1 MKKMKKTGRLIL
13 ALSMIVSLFVGTAV
27 PPRLQTVKAQTD
39 DNEPQYEERQDEKGN
54 TYQVCTDAGN
64 SHARYKGTDDWW
76 KQENNVS
83 PSIPV
88 NNNET
93 VYYSIVAEDDVSLCV
108 ELAKKQNN
116 TYSNHLTTATNNGA
130 WFADEPDKT
139 TNPPIIED
147 KENNI
152 PSRIGCMESG
162 HVYEIAITREDNEST
177 SNYTIIYKD
186 VSSNKQFMKVTAT
199 STGTMGDDVIVHVL
213 AQIGTFRLYDGKES
227 DFHLWKGST
236 NHGRKVR
243 DRLISRSELEDNAP
257 ENYTIPTGL
266 IQEAKDGNYPDYFL
280 KEDVQTVNITMPE
293 KNLDYILQNA
303 ASKASAMT
311 TSVKIGNS
319 PEIGYASL
327 KTKGNY
333 TLRYTAENTQS
344 DRFSF
349 TINFGKYIKK
359 NWGRNGNTKKQN
371 FYGCHKISFNNCL
384 NDKTFLK
391 EYNAMRLMDEMGLP
405 TPEYGIA
412 KLTINGEYYGV
423 YFMVEALDGT
433 IIERYKNFDSKGVSD
448 YIAKPDYTKL
458 SYDFKSSCVEQCV
471 ENGAITLDAL
481 MKKGLLW
488 KDEWQDEEGNTY
500 SEYNASNEMWNQ
512 FGSLWE
518 NDHDTLQDV
527 AKEIPAVLTWNRK
540 LQRLSNGQDFNG
552 TKIDVNSDAYLSLLE
567 NIIDVNEVVKYFAS
581 LSFIIS
587 MDNMFTWGQNY
598 GLYIDKDGK
607 ATLVPWDHDL
617 GWGGYFNPDTTEAVA
632 NWDIDQLYPGNF
644 YEMGTI
650 DLNDKNMTREQIY
663 SLVPLFHVIFQNDS
677 LMKKYHTYMDDC
689 TKIVS
694 MGGTVSDGKTYG
706 PGRFAKTIDTLYPS
720 ITKAAGETMGQ
731 NIYYVWNP
739 SEDNP
744 SESDHVEQPG
754 CAKEGIPMLKKLIAM
769 RSAGVWLQT
778 HDKKA
783 NVTAY
788 GCDLAKIGGAATGK
802 LSTEGTLTAVNAET
816 GIFATATYSSGNGGP
831 LLTVDE
837 LTSGSLYNT
846 IKEKAGTD
854 VTVYQMENEKQPASN
869 YTLYLPTTPES
880 GKFNVYSYSESG
892 GLTKL
897 EATVYD
903 NIYCVNTPDI
913 SCIVLAKEK
922 SVQDP
927 NGGGASNPTQNP
939 NGGGASNPTQNPNG
953 GSTSTVPANNNPT
966 EKKKKATITVKKGNK
981 KVSSVTV
988 KKGKKATLKVTVN
1001 SKGKLSLGKLTKK
1014 QKKIASVKLSGKKI
1028 TVKGKKKGRFALN
1041 LTVAAKGAYKKTTKK
1056 IQIKIK

>member
-1 MKKMKKTGRLIL
+1 MKKIKKTGCFIL
-13 ALSMIVSLFVGTAV
+13 ALSMIISLYAGTSV
-27 PPRLQTVKAQTD
+27 PPGLKTIKAQTD
-39 DNEPQYEERQDEKGN
+39 EEQEYTRREDANGNEYWESTDEKGN
-54 TYQVCTDAGN
+54 KYAQYTGN
-64 SHARYKGTDDWW
+64 GWWAKG
-76 KQENNVS
+76 ENNTNRVPTS
-83 PSIPV
+83 PDILV
-88 NNNET
+88 RNNET
-93 VYYSIVAEDDVSLCV
+93 VYYSIVAENNDDVSLAV
-108 ELAKKQNN
+108 ELAKKEGNN
-116 TYSNHLTTATNNGA
+116 TYSQYLTTVTLRGA
-130 WFADEPDKT
+130 WFAGEQQESSEPTIANDVIA
-139 TNPPIIED
+139 N
-147 KENNI
+147 ENSGLE
-152 PSRIGCMESG
+152 PG
-162 HVYEIAITREDNEST
+162 HVYEIAVARKDTDVAT
-177 SNYTIIYKD
+177 SYTITYRD
-186 VSSNKQFMKVTAT
+186 VSSKKIFMKVTAE
-199 STGTMGDDVIVHVL
+199 SKFLMGDNIIVHTL
-213 AQIGTFRLYDGKES
+213 AQEGTFRLYDGKES
-227 DFHLWKGST
+227 DFHLWEGT
-236 NHGRKVR
+236 NHGRKER
-243 DRLISRSELEDNAP
+243 DRLVSRSELENDAP
-257 ENYTIPTGL
+257 TDYTIPSNL
-266 IQEAKDGNYPDYFL
+266 IQEAKDGDYPDYFL
-280 KEDVQTVNITMPE
+280 KEDIQTVNITMPD
-293 KNLDYILQNA
+293 KNLDYILQHA
-303 ASKASAMT
+303 TSKASAMT

-319 PEIGYASL
+319 PKISYASL

-333 TLRYTAENTQS
+333 TLRHTANNTQS

-359 NWGRNGNTKKQN
+359 NWGKNGNSKKQN

-433 IIERYKNFDSKGVSD
+433 IIERNKNFDSKGVSD

-458 SYDFKSSCVEQCV
+458 SYDFKNSCVEQCV
-471 ENGAITLDAL
+471 KNGVITMDAL
-481 MKKGLLW
+481 REKGLLW
-488 KDEWQDEEGNTY
+488 KDEWQDNAGNKF
-500 SEYNASNEMWNQ
+500 SEYNASDEMWDQ

-518 NDHDTLQDV
+518 NDHDTLQNV

-540 LQRLSNGQDFNG
+540 LQYLSNGQNFNG
-552 TKIDVNSDAYLSLLE
+552 TKIDVNSDMYLSLLK
-567 NIIDVNEVVKYFAS
+567 NIIDVDEVVKYFAS

-617 GWGGYFNPDTTEAVA
+617 GWGGYYEPDTTEAIA

-644 YEMGTI
+644 YDMGI
-650 DLNDKNMTREQIY
+650 GDLSDKNMTRAQIY
-663 SLVPLFHVIFQNDS
+663 SLVPLFHVIYQNSS
-677 LMKKYHTYMDDC
+677 LMKKYHAYMDDC
-689 TKIVS
+689 TKIVA
-694 MGGTVSDGKTYG
+694 MGGTTSDKKTYE
-706 PGRFAKTIDTLYPS
+706 PGRFAKTIDALYPS
-720 ITKAAGETMGQ
+720 ITKAAGESMGK

-739 SEDNP
+739 SQDNP
-744 SESDHVEQPG
+744 TDHVEQPG
-754 CAKEGIPMLKKLIAM
+754 CAKEGVPMLKKLIAM
-769 RSAGVWLQT
+769 RSAGVWMQT

-788 GCDLAKIGGAATGK
+788 GCDLAKIGGAFTGK
-802 LSTEGTLTAVNAET
+802 LSTAGTLTAVNAET
-816 GIFATATYSSGNGGP
+816 GIFATATYGSGNGGP
-831 LLTVDE
+831 LLTVDK

-854 VTVYQMENEKQPASN
+854 VTIYQMKNEKQPSSD
-869 YTLYLPTTPES
+869 YTLYLPTTPGS
-880 GKFNVYSYSESG
+880 GKFDVYSYSESG

-897 EATVYD
+897 AATVYD

-922 SVQDP
+922 SASNPTQDP

-939 NGGGASNPTQNPNG
+939 NEGG
-953 GSTSTVPANNNPT
+953 TSTVPPNDNPT

-1028 TVKGKKKGRFALN
+1028 TVKGKKKGRLSLN
-1041 LTVAAKGAYKKTTKK
+1041 LTVAAKGAYKKTAKK
-1056 IQIKIK
+1056 IKIKVK